1 MNVCKLTIALGLT
14 TCLVTPAFAG
24 LQFAASVD
32 GIAVIACADNQP
44 SGGLCPGDINPSV
57 GTLSLASGT
66 FGGVQLNG
74 SVQSSVGTPANPNP
88 LNILNSSSLNIINTT
103 GATVHIQAA
112 AGDTSFT
119 APVDQATASAS
130 GTVQQGVGSSFTY
143 TFFNDAVNSQGA
155 DNATDAP
162 GAPIDTFS
170 FTAALLADAFS
181 HASGALSI
189 SDLAPFSMTQTFDAM
204 LVAGGQLVGNSQ
216 TEIKSNSVSEPGTL
230 AMLGTGLIGLWF
242 ANRVYRRRDDNVGR
256 IGSALHG

>member
-1 MNVCKLTIALGLT
+1 MNALWKFAFGIGIAVCA
-14 TCLVTPAFAG
+14 VYPATAG
-24 LQFAASVD
+24 LQFAADVDSV
-32 GIAVIACADNQP
+32 AVIRCADNQP
-44 SGGLCPGDINPSV
+44 AGGLCPGDTNPAV
-57 GTLSLASGT
+57 GTLALPSGT

-88 LNILNSSSLNIINTT
+88 LNILNSSSLNVINTT

-112 AGDTSFT
+112 AGDTSFA
-119 APVDQATASAS
+119 APVNQAVASAS
-130 GTVQQGVGSSFTY
+130 GTVQQGIGSSFTY

-155 DNATDAP
+155 DSATDAP

-181 HASGALSI
+181 HTSGALSI

-216 TEIKSNSVSEPGTL
+216 TEIKSNEVSEPSTL
-230 AMLGTGLIGLWF
+230 MIVGGSLVALWI
-242 ANRVYRRRDDNVGR
+242 ATRNRRRTVPSNSR
-256 IGSALHG
+256 CATAI